1 MNVKDLAKKYKLSG
15 KDFWELPQRKGT
27 WIITHDACERIA
39 TMEDIRFE
47 FPEIHVGV
55 NDTDV
60 AMVGKATIMVEGLDS
75 IGAPLTKPYE
85 VWTTGEASPNNCHN
99 KYYWAMAE
107 KRLKDRLT
115 LKLIGAYE
123 YGIYSEV
130 EADSFK
136 NKDNG
141 EIVSMT
147 SDDSKFFTDAL
158 TELIDPKMVSSL
170 NQWMKKPHTQREID
184 AERDSIEIMLNENA

>member
-1 MNVKDLAKKYKLSG
+1 MNVKDLAKKYNLKG
-15 KDFWELPQRKGT
+15 VDFWELPQRKGT

-39 TMEDIRFE
+39 TIEDIRFIE
-47 FPEIHVGV
+47 PDVYT
-55 NDTDV
+55 NDGDV
-60 AMVGKATIMVEGLDS
+60 AMVGKATMVIKNTSEPDD
-75 IGAPLTKPYE
+75 INE
-85 VWTTGEASPNNCHN
+85 IWTTGEASENNVKGKGRYH
-99 KYYWAMAE
+99 WAMAE

-141 EIVSMT
+141 DTVTMT
-147 SDDSKFFTDAL
+147 TADSTFFTNAL
-158 TELIDPKMVSSL
+158 TELIDPKLVSSL

-184 AERDSIEIMLNENA
+184 AERDSIQIILDENA